1 MGHIETRKVFFNHRR
16 MAARFPKTF
25 SESQQQSELHFICG
39 KKAAFV
45 QCTAVETDR
54 EDEISP

>member
-1 MGHIETRKVFFNHRR
+1 MQD
-16 MAARFPKTF
+16 FPQHSLKA
-25 SESQQQSELHFICG
+25 SNSQNFTSFAE